1 VAATVVGDVDIVKAC
16 ADVDKVHIEGKPH
29 VKIRSTTTSSVR
41 WAKQMQHSTLHLRI
55 HRIHISRVVPR
66 TGTSSI
72 AAPVGRVLLMVALPF
87 PAVAAGSGVAVPGR
101 DPGHGHLH

>member
-1 VAATVVGDVDIVKAC
+1 VAATVVGDVDAPGDIVKAC

-55 HRIHISRVVPR
+55 HRIHIS
-66 TGTSSI
+66 
-72 AAPVGRVLLMVALPF
+72 
-87 PAVAAGSGVAVPGR
+87 
-101 DPGHGHLH
+101 